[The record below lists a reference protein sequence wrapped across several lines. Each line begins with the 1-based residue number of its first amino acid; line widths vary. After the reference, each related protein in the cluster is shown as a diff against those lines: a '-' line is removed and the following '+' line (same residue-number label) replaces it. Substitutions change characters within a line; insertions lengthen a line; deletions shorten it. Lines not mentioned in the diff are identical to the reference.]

1 MNIDGYVHVSALLST
16 PPSPSR
22 MFGAFT
28 LDSIMS
34 VAFGR
39 ITDVQSGKED
49 RLSQAAAKVFSL
61 TRGTEAIHPLRL
73 NAISSM
79 HLKCLLVCSK

>member
-1 MNIDGYVHVSALLST
+1 MVSFGIIKEIHT
-16 PPSPSR
+16 PPR

-28 LDSIMS
+28 LDSILS

-49 RLSQAAAKVFSL
+49 RLNNAVAKVFSL
-61 TRGTEAIHPLRL
+61 TRENEAIHPLRFI
-73 NAISSM
+73 AISSM
-79 HLKCLLVCSK
+79 QFNASVCCK

>member
-1 MNIDGYVHVSALLST
+1 MVSFGIIIEIHT
-16 PPSPSR
+16 PPR

-28 LDSIMS
+28 LDSILS

-49 RLSQAAAKVFSL
+49 RLSNAVAKVFSL
-61 TRGTEAIHPLRL
+61 TRENEAIHLLRFI
-73 NAISSM
+73 AISSM
-79 HLKCLLVCSK
+79 

>member
-1 MNIDGYVHVSALLST
+1 
-16 PPSPSR
+16 

-28 LDSIMS
+28 LDSILS

-49 RLSQAAAKVFSL
+49 RLCKAVASVFSVAL
-61 TRGTEAIHPLRL
+61 NKEGIHPLRIIAIFSMQL
-73 NAISSM
+73 N
-79 HLKCLLVCSK
+79 